1 MTDATMQVDAI
12 SQNSAKVMPSQ
23 QLRLWPGIVIVIAM
37 WCARVWSSTG
47 EPAPSKFF
55 FGLIVAPSVAAIL
68 LSLWWLSISRIRW
81 SDRLWGVGTFVAVAA
96 ATTVIAG
103 KDFPALGLILF
114 ALPVV
119 TTLWVSWLLLT
130 QRIAWPIRRAG
141 VLLIFVGT
149 GFYFSLLRIEG
160 MDGSFAATFNWR
172 WTPTSEAKLLSELK
186 AQSSPSQVSEAENS
200 PVLVLQDGDWPAF
213 RGPRRDGCLTGVRV
227 RKDWDQSPPRELW
240 RHRIG
245 PGWSSCSVIGD
256 HVFTQEQRGDDE
268 FVVCYHAE
276 TGEEIWTHHDAARFE
291 EVVAGAGP
299 RGTPTFN
306 EGRVYS
312 LGASGKLNCLD
323 AATGKS
329 IWVADIIKDS
339 GAKIPQWGFAS
350 SPLISHGLVSVF
362 AGGPEGKGV
371 VAYGI
376 DSGKL
381 VWAAGEGSHSYCSTQ
396 TATIGG
402 VEQILV
408 TSDVGIAAF
417 EPDNGQVLWQH
428 KWPVQQA
435 RVVQPAV
442 LNDTDVLLGTGMGGG
457 TRRLSVRYEG
467 PDWSIKELWTT
478 KAIKPYYNDLV
489 IDGDYL
495 YGFDG
500 NIFMCVGLTDGKMQ
514 WRARGYGNGQVL
526 LLIDDEILVVL
537 TEQGEVVL
545 VEAQT
550 AQHTER
556 GRFKAIEGKTW
567 NHPVIAHDKLIV
579 RNAEEIACFELKAA
593 TELTNKD

>member
-1 MTDATMQVDAI
+1 MTDATMQVDPI
-12 SQNSAKVMPSQ
+12 SPNSAQVMQ
-23 QLRLWPGIVIVIAM
+23 DHQLRLWPAIVIAIAM
-37 WCARVWSSTG
+37 WCARIWASTG

-55 FGLIVAPSVAAIL
+55 MGLIIAPAAAAIL
-68 LSLWWLSISRIRW
+68 LNLWWLLISRIRIT
-81 SDRLWGVGTFVAVAA
+81 DRLLGFGAFVAVAS
-96 ATTVIAG
+96 ATTVISG
-103 KDFPALGLILF
+103 KDFPAIGLILY

-119 TTLWVSWLLLT
+119 TTLWVLWLVLT
-130 QRIAWPIRRAG
+130 MRVAWPIRRIG
-141 VLLIFVGT
+141 VLLIFVAT

-160 MDGSFAATFNWR
+160 MDGNFAATFNWR

-186 AQSSPSQVSEAENS
+186 AQSNPAQASESIAS
-200 PVLVLQDGDWPAF
+200 SVLVLQDGDWPAF
-213 RGPRRDGCLTGVRV
+213 RGPLRDGRLTGVQV
-227 RKDWDQSPPRELW
+227 RKDWDQTPPRELW
-240 RHRIG
+240 RHRVG
-245 PGWSSCSVIGD
+245 PGWSSCSVIGN
-256 HVFTQEQRGDDE
+256 HVFTQEQRGNDE

-299 RGTPTFN
+299 RGTPTFH

-323 AATGKS
+323 ATTGKS
-329 IWVADIIKDS
+329 IWAADIIKDS
-339 GAKIPQWGFAS
+339 KAKIPQWGFAS
-350 SPLISHGLVSVF
+350 SPLVAHGLVSVF
-362 AGGPEGKGV
+362 AGGPEGKAV

-376 DSGKL
+376 DSGEQ

-396 TATIGG
+396 TATMGG

-417 EPDNGQVLWQH
+417 EPDNGAILWQH
-428 KWPVQQA
+428 KWPVPSA

-442 LNDTDVLLGTGMGGG
+442 LNETDVLLGTGMGGG
-457 TRRLSVRYEG
+457 TRRLSVHHKG
-467 PDWSIKELWTT
+467 QDWSIEELWTT

-489 IDGDYL
+489 ISGDYL

-500 NIFMCVGLTDGKMQ
+500 NIFMCVSVTDGKMQ

-526 LLIDDEILVVL
+526 LLVDDGILLVL

-545 VEAQT
+545 VEAQSEK
-550 AQHTER
+550 HTER